1 MSDRGGGHLEERLLV
16 QLRELREE
24 VRRLTNRLDDQ
35 QDQIFELRLQ
45 ADRHFAASEAGG
57 SDFGS
62 YIPVE
67 EHVSRSVRSGG
78 NDSRLE
84 EELRVRSEERGD
96 ATWEFRERVARECG
110 DFLRRA
116 LAGDF
121 RGNSGRHRLRIA
133 STLYV
138 VLRDANGRVTLDPA
152 RVYRSFNN
160 VRAVCGRGGGFADS
174 VFVGVPTEREGRIV
188 VERAGATWPGSYQG

>member
-1 MSDRGGGHLEERLLV
+1 MSDRGSGGLEERFLL
-16 QLRELREE
+16 QIRELRDE
-24 VRRLTNRLDDQ
+24 VRRLTCRVDEQ

-45 ADRHFAASEAGG
+45 VDRQSRVAEVGSE
-57 SDFGS
+57 FGS

-67 EHVSRSVRSGG
+67 EPSSRSVRSVA
-78 NDSRLE
+78 NESYLE
-84 EELRVRSEERGD
+84 EDLRVRSEERGD

-116 LAGDF
+116 LGGDF
-121 RGNSGRHRLRIA
+121 RGSSGRHRLRIS
-133 STLYV
+133 STLYI

-160 VRAVCGRGGGFADS
+160 VRAVCGRGGGFGDA
-174 VFVGVPTEREGRIV
+174 VFIGVPTEREGRIV
-188 VERAGATWPGSYQG
+188 VERAGATWPSSYQG